1 MSQQTGNDDLKIP
14 PAANPPAE
22 NFSLDE
28 PTLQPTHPFPVAREP
43 AAAYQGNTPR
53 SFGRYRVVSMLGQ
66 GASPSRCETR

>member
-1 MSQQTGNDDLKIP
+1 MSQQTGNDDLTIP
-14 PAANPPAE
+14 PAANPPAENPPAE

-43 AAAYQGNTPR
+43 TAAYQDNTPR

-66 GASPSRCETR
+66 GG